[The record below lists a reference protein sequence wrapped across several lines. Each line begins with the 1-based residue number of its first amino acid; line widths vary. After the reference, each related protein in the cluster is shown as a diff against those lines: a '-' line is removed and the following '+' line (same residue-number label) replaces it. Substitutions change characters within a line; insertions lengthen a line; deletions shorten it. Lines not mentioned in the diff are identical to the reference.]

1 MKEFKKEEPHFQ
13 YGQIIVLREMW
24 QNRVW
29 SARPAIVVQ
38 DAPELMAFY
47 IPVGIGITW
56 KRARALDD
64 TPVTIENRLQLEW
77 LLEDVEWL
85 GFDMLRLTIPG
96 ANYSVLIFWNT
107 EDGSQQRWYINLED
121 PLCRTTLGFDYED
134 LLLDIIATP
143 DLTSWYWEDEDE
155 LEKAVKAG
163 LISPLKA
170 AGLYS
175 KGEQVVTWLQSGTSP
190 FNGWEKW
197 RPDPSWQIPVLP
209 EGWNIID

>member
-1 MKEFKKEEPHFQ
+1 MAEFIKEKPHFQ
-13 YGQIIVLREMW
+13 SGQIIVLREMW
-24 QNRVW
+24 QHRVW
-29 SARPAIVVQ
+29 SARPAIIVQ
-38 DAPELMAFY
+38 DTPELMAFY
-47 IPVGIGITW
+47 IPADVGITW

-96 ANYSVLIFWNT
+96 DSYSVIIFWST
-107 EDGSQQRWYINLED
+107 EDGSQQRWYINLEE
-121 PLCRTTLGFDYED
+121 PLCRTPQGFDYQD
-134 LLLDIIATP
+134 LLLDIIAAP

-155 LEKAVKAG
+155 LEKAVGLGVISSTKADDLRIEG
-163 LISPLKA
+163 EKA
-170 AGLYS
+170 IA
-175 KGEQVVTWLQSGTSP
+175 WLQSGKSP

-209 EGWNIID
+209 EGWDIID